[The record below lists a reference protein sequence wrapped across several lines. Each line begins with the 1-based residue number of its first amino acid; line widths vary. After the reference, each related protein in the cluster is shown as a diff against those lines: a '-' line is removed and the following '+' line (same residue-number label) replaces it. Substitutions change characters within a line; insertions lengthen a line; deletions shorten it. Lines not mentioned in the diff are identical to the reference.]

1 MRASFLRLLAVAFPF
16 GKPVST
22 FPGNALGLS
31 VLTLVAATTTARVA
45 SAHDVWLTTTGPAA
59 ARRVIVNYGHPHDRP
74 PAVADKVLDLV
85 AITREGK
92 VSLLMGL
99 APAYVRGALVA
110 QSRPFA
116 DAGRTLLAARYDNGY
131 WVKIA
136 DNLYRNVSK
145 RMAPDAIDSLW
156 SGKFAKAVTGAG
168 APWDTAL
175 GHELEIVPLA
185 DPAAARVG
193 ESLRVRVI
201 FRGQPLVGAEV
212 ERGDG
217 VTPMKE
223 ADIPRFKSDGDGIAA
238 IPIVKAGAV
247 LLVIDH
253 RVTPSGTPDIAAA
266 DLFNC
271 TFAFGTTAAS
281 RGAR

>member
-1 MRASFLRLLAVAFPF
+1 M
-16 GKPVST
+16 
-22 FPGNALGLS
+22 
-31 VLTLVAATTTARVA
+31 
-45 SAHDVWLTTTGPAA
+45 
-59 ARRVIVNYGHPHDRP
+59 
-74 PAVADKVLDLV
+74 ADKVLDLV

-156 SGKFAKAVTGAG
+156 SGKFAKAATGAG

-175 GHELEIVPLA
+175 GHELEIVPLT
-185 DPAAARVG
+185 DPAAVRVG

-201 FRGQPLVGAEV
+201 FRGQPLAGAEV

-238 IPIVKAGAV
+238 IPIVKAGPV

-253 RVTPSGTPDIAAA
+253 RVTPSGTPDIASA

>member
-1 MRASFLRLLAVAFPF
+1 MRGRCPRV
-16 GKPVST
+16 
-22 FPGNALGLS
+22 GLS
-31 VLTLVAATTTARVA
+31 ILILVAVTTAARIA
-45 SAHDVWLTTTGPAA
+45 SAHDVWLTTAGPAV
-59 ARRVIVNYGHPHDRP
+59 ARRVVVNYGHPQDRP
-74 PAVADKVLDLV
+74 PAIADKVLDLV

-92 VSLLMGL
+92 VSLLTGL
-99 APAYVRGALVA
+99 TPAYMKAAPVV
-110 QSRPFA
+110 QSRSFA
-116 DAGRTLLAARYDNGY
+116 DTGRALIAARYDNGY

-156 SGKFAKAVTGAG
+156 SAKFAKAVTGPG
-168 APWDTAL
+168 APWDMAL

-193 ESLRVRVI
+193 ESFRVRVL
-201 FRGQPLVGAEV
+201 FRGQPLAGADV

-217 VTPMKE
+217 VTAMKE
-223 ADIPRFKSDGDGIAA
+223 DAIPRFKTDGDGIAT
-238 IPIVKAGAV
+238 IPIVKWGPVV
-247 LLVIDH
+247 LVVDH

-271 TFAFGTTAAS
+271 TFSFATTATF

>member
-1 MRASFLRLLAVAFPF
+1 MPGAGAV
-16 GKPVST
+16 
-22 FPGNALGLS
+22 
-31 VLTLVAATTTARVA
+31 
-45 SAHDVWLTTTGPAA
+45 HH
-59 ARRVIVNYGHPHDRP
+59 I
-74 PAVADKVLDLV
+74 
-85 AITREGK
+85 
-92 VSLLMGL
+92 
-99 APAYVRGALVA
+99 
-110 QSRPFA
+110 
-116 DAGRTLLAARYDNGY
+116 
-131 WVKIA
+131 KI
-136 DNLYRNVSK
+136 SK

-156 SGKFAKAVTGAG
+156 SGKFAKAATGAG

-175 GHELEIVPLA
+175 GHELEIVPLT
-185 DPAAARVG
+185 DPAAVRVG

-201 FRGQPLVGAEV
+201 FRGQPLAGAEV

-238 IPIVKAGAV
+238 IPIVKAGPV